1 MNFLAHLYLSGKEED
16 MIVGN
21 FIADAVKGNYNGR
34 FPEGI
39 ARGIRLH
46 REIDHYTDH
55 HPIFRQSK
63 SHLVPRYGIFSGV
76 IVDMYY
82 DHFLAKFWDEYSD
95 EDLGKL
101 VSQTYF
107 LLIRRFDLLPA
118 RSKRILPYMITR
130 NWLVNYSDLEI
141 LKLVFNGMSRRTSR
155 PSGMENAISDL
166 KENYGLY
173 ENEFRL
179 FFPEIIHHINE
190 FRRNLNVVVSS

>member
-1 MNFLAHLYLSGKEED
+1 

-34 FPEGI
+34 FPDGI

-46 REIDHYTDH
+46 RQIDHYTDH

-82 DHFLAKFWDEYSD
+82 DHFLAKFWEEYSD
-95 EDLGKL
+95 EDLRKL

-118 RSKRILPYMITR
+118 RSRRILPFMITR
-130 NWLVNYSDLEI
+130 NWLVNYSDLDI
-141 LKLVFNGMSRRTSR
+141 LQLVFNGMSRRTSN
-155 PSGMENAISDL
+155 PSGMENAIFDL
-166 KENYGLY
+166 KDNYGLFV
-173 ENEFRL
+173 E
-179 FFPEIIHHINE
+179 
-190 FRRNLNVVVSS
+190 